1 MKKETKKVQALK
13 LSRET
18 LRDLNAGDLKT
29 AAGAVTATQCSNG
42 CTRISCLC

>member
-18 LRDLNAGDLKT
+18 LRDLDAGNLKDV
-29 AAGAVTATQCSNG
+29 AGAATVTQCSNR
-42 CTRISCLC
+42 CTVVSCLC